1 MLESSDLQFLR
12 QIRNDIDKLPYQ
24 IWENSDIND
33 PEYPNKRKK
42 LIGKVMHID
51 NKLQGYLTKKYKD
64 SSLQAEFSNYSFFTK
79 GYVANTFNVVNNDA
93 WRQGRSSFLCF
104 VDKLIDFAECENAL
118 ESESMK
124 SVLFK
129 VTLLIFIS
137 FVSLG
142 LAFLDFVVPDISF
155 PISILMKHR
164 LFFVI
169 GVLVIS
175 SFFMWKRRDITIPL
189 VTTYL
194 GALLDGFLS

>member
-51 NKLQGYLTKKYKD
+51 NKLQSYLTKKYKD

-93 WRQGRSSFLCF
+93 WRQGRSSSLCF

-137 FVSLG
+137 VVSLG

-194 GALLDGFLS
+194 GALLDIFLS

>member
-1 MLESSDLQFLR
+1 MLESSDLRFLR

-64 SSLQAEFSNYSFFTK
+64 SSLQAEFSNYSYFTK

-93 WRQGRSSFLCF
+93 WREGRSSFLCF
-104 VDKLIDFAECENAL
+104 VDKLIDFAECENTL
-118 ESESMK
+118 ETESIK
-124 SVLFK
+124 SVFFK
-129 VTLLIFIS
+129 VFLLIVIL
-137 FVSLG
+137 FVSSS
-142 LAFLDFVVPDISF
+142 LAFLDLIVPDISF
-155 PISILMKHR
+155 PDSIVMNHR

-169 GVLVIS
+169 GILVIS
-175 SFFMWKRRDITIPL
+175 SFFIWKRRDITIPL

-194 GALLDGFLS
+194 GALLDRILS

>member
-129 VTLLIFIS
+129 VTLLIFVS

-194 GALLDGFLS
+194 GALLDRFLS

>member
-1 MLESSDLQFLR
+1 MLESSDLRFLR

-79 GYVANTFNVVNNDA
+79 GYVANTFNEVNNDA
-93 WRQGRSSFLCF
+93 WREGRSSFLCF

-129 VTLLIFIS
+129 VTLLVIIS

-142 LAFLDFVVPDISF
+142 LAFLDFIVPDISF

-164 LFFVI
+164 LFFVM

-194 GALLDGFLS
+194 GALFDRFLS

>member
-137 FVSLG
+137 VVSLG

-194 GALLDGFLS
+194 GALLDRFLS

>member
-194 GALLDGFLS
+194 GALLDRFLS

>member
-51 NKLQGYLTKKYKD
+51 NKLQSYLKKKYKD

-137 FVSLG
+137 VVSLG

-194 GALLDGFLS
+194 GALLDIFLS

>member
-194 GALLDGFLS
+194 SALLDRFLS

>member
-1 MLESSDLQFLR
+1 MLESSDLRFLR
-12 QIRNDIDKLPYQ
+12 QIRNDIDKLPHQ

-93 WRQGRSSFLCF
+93 WREGRSSFLCF
-104 VDKLIDFAECENAL
+104 VDKLIDFAECENTL
-118 ESESMK
+118 ETESIK
-124 SVLFK
+124 SVFFK
-129 VTLLIFIS
+129 VFLLIVIL
-137 FVSLG
+137 FVSSS
-142 LAFLDFVVPDISF
+142 LAFLDLIVPDISF
-155 PISILMKHR
+155 PDSIVMNHR

-169 GVLVIS
+169 GILVIS
-175 SFFMWKRRDITIPL
+175 SFFIWKRRDITIPL

-194 GALLDGFLS
+194 GALLDRILS

>member
-1 MLESSDLQFLR
+1 MFESSDLRFLR

-51 NKLQGYLTKKYKD
+51 NKLQGYLTKKNKD

-93 WRQGRSSFLCF
+93 WREGRSSFLCF
-104 VDKLIDFAECENAL
+104 VDKLIDFAECENTL
-118 ESESMK
+118 ETESIK
-124 SVLFK
+124 SVFFK
-129 VTLLIFIS
+129 VFLLIVIL
-137 FVSLG
+137 FVSSS
-142 LAFLDFVVPDISF
+142 LAFLDLIVPDISF
-155 PISILMKHR
+155 PDSIVMNHR

-169 GVLVIS
+169 GILVIS
-175 SFFMWKRRDITIPL
+175 SFFIWKRRDITIPL

-194 GALLDGFLS
+194 GALLDRILS

>member
-1 MLESSDLQFLR
+1 MLESSDLRFLR

-93 WRQGRSSFLCF
+93 WREGRSSFLCF

-129 VTLLIFIS
+129 VTLLVIIS

-142 LAFLDFVVPDISF
+142 LAFLDFIVPDISF

-164 LFFVI
+164 LFFVM

-194 GALLDGFLS
+194 GALFDRFLS

>member
-1 MLESSDLQFLR
+1 MLESSDLRFLR
-12 QIRNDIDKLPYQ
+12 QIRNDINKLPYQ

-51 NKLQGYLTKKYKD
+51 NKLQSYLTKKYKD
-64 SSLQAEFSNYSFFTK
+64 SSLQAEFSHYSFFTK

-93 WRQGRSSFLCF
+93 WREGRSSFLCF

-124 SVLFK
+124 SVFFR
-129 VTLLIFIS
+129 VTLLVFIL

-142 LAFLDFVVPDISF
+142 LAFLDYIVPDISF
-155 PISILMKHR
+155 PIPILMKHR
-164 LFFVI
+164 LFFVM

-175 SFFMWKRRDITIPL
+175 SFFMWKRRDFTIPL

-194 GALLDGFLS
+194 GALLDRFLN

>member
-1 MLESSDLQFLR
+1 MLESSDLRFLR

-51 NKLQGYLTKKYKD
+51 NKLQGYITKKYKD

-93 WRQGRSSFLCF
+93 WREGRSSFLCF
-104 VDKLIDFAECENAL
+104 VDKLIDVAECENAL

-129 VTLLIFIS
+129 VTLLVFIS

-142 LAFLDFVVPDISF
+142 LAFLDFIVPDISF

-164 LFFVI
+164 LFFVM

-194 GALLDGFLS
+194 GALLDRFLS

>member
-93 WRQGRSSFLCF
+93 WRQGRSLFLCF

-194 GALLDGFLS
+194 GALLDRFLS

>member
-1 MLESSDLQFLR
+1 MLESSDLRFLR

-51 NKLQGYLTKKYKD
+51 NKLQGYITKKYKD

-93 WRQGRSSFLCF
+93 WRKGRSSYLCF
-104 VDKLIDFAECENAL
+104 VDKLIDFAKCENAL

-129 VTLLIFIS
+129 VTLLVFIL

-142 LAFLDFVVPDISF
+142 LAFLDFIVPDISF

-164 LFFVI
+164 LFFFM

-194 GALLDGFLS
+194 GALLDRFLS

>member
-1 MLESSDLQFLR
+1 MFESSDLRFLR

-93 WRQGRSSFLCF
+93 WREGRSSFLCF
-104 VDKLIDFAECENAL
+104 VDKLIDFAECENTL
-118 ESESMK
+118 ETESIK
-124 SVLFK
+124 SVFFK
-129 VTLLIFIS
+129 VFLLIVIL
-137 FVSLG
+137 FVSSS
-142 LAFLDFVVPDISF
+142 LAFLDLIVPDISF
-155 PISILMKHR
+155 PDSIVMNHR

-169 GVLVIS
+169 GILVIS
-175 SFFMWKRRDITIPL
+175 SFFIWKRRDITIPL

-194 GALLDGFLS
+194 GALLDRILS

>member
-51 NKLQGYLTKKYKD
+51 NKLQGYLTRKYKD

-104 VDKLIDFAECENAL
+104 VDKLTDFAECENAL

-194 GALLDGFLS
+194 GALLDRFLS

>member
-1 MLESSDLQFLR
+1 MLESSDLRFLR

-194 GALLDGFLS
+194 GALLDRFLS

>member
-1 MLESSDLQFLR
+1 MLESSDLRFLR

-93 WRQGRSSFLCF
+93 WREGRSSFLCF

-129 VTLLIFIS
+129 VTLLVFIS

-142 LAFLDFVVPDISF
+142 LAFLDFIVPDISF

-164 LFFVI
+164 LFFVM

-194 GALLDGFLS
+194 GALLDRFLS

>member
-33 PEYPNKRKK
+33 SEYPNKRKK

-194 GALLDGFLS
+194 GALLDRFLS

>member
-1 MLESSDLQFLR
+1 MFESSDLRFLR

-79 GYVANTFNVVNNDA
+79 GHVANTFNVVNNDA
-93 WRQGRSSFLCF
+93 WREGRSSFLCF
-104 VDKLIDFAECENAL
+104 VDKLIDFAECENTL
-118 ESESMK
+118 ETESIK
-124 SVLFK
+124 SVFFK
-129 VTLLIFIS
+129 VFLLIVIL
-137 FVSLG
+137 FVSSS
-142 LAFLDFVVPDISF
+142 LAFLDLIVPDISF
-155 PISILMKHR
+155 PDSIVMNHR

-169 GVLVIS
+169 GILVIS
-175 SFFMWKRRDITIPL
+175 SFFIWKRRDITIPL

-194 GALLDGFLS
+194 GALLDRILS

>member
-51 NKLQGYLTKKYKD
+51 NKLQGYLTRKYKD

-194 GALLDGFLS
+194 GALLDRFLS

>member
-51 NKLQGYLTKKYKD
+51 NKLQSYLTKKYKD

-137 FVSLG
+137 VVSLG

-194 GALLDGFLS
+194 GALLDIFLS

>member
-137 FVSLG
+137 FVALG

-194 GALLDGFLS
+194 GALLDRFLS

>member
-1 MLESSDLQFLR
+1 MLESSDLRFLR

-93 WRQGRSSFLCF
+93 WREGRSSFLCF
-104 VDKLIDFAECENAL
+104 VDKLIDFAESENAL

-129 VTLLIFIS
+129 VTLLVIIS

-142 LAFLDFVVPDISF
+142 LAFLDFIVPDISF

-164 LFFVI
+164 LFFVM

-194 GALLDGFLS
+194 GALFDRFLS

>member
-64 SSLQAEFSNYSFFTK
+64 SSLLAEFSNYSFFTK

-194 GALLDGFLS
+194 GALLDRFLS

>member
-1 MLESSDLQFLR
+1 MLESSDLRFLR
-12 QIRNDIDKLPYQ
+12 QIRNDIGKLPYK

-93 WRQGRSSFLCF
+93 WREGRSSFLCF

-129 VTLLIFIS
+129 VTLLVIIT

-142 LAFLDFVVPDISF
+142 LAFLDFIVPDISF

-164 LFFVI
+164 LFFVM

-189 VTTYL
+189 VTIYL
-194 GALLDGFLS
+194 GALLDRILS

>member
-194 GALLDGFLS
+194 GALLDIFLS

>member
-1 MLESSDLQFLR
+1 
-12 QIRNDIDKLPYQ
+12 
-24 IWENSDIND
+24 
-33 PEYPNKRKK
+33 
-42 LIGKVMHID
+42 MHID

-194 GALLDGFLS
+194 GALLDRFLS

>member
-12 QIRNDIDKLPYQ
+12 RIRNDIDKLPYQ

-194 GALLDGFLS
+194 GALLDRFLS